1 MKARIRTFINN
12 ILFTPKPLPEGTYQ
26 GTYKLP
32 DGQTCRLHLRID
44 PSGSGILIV
53 NASTI
58 LHLNNSATEFAY
70 HMIIGSSE
78 KDVVSEMVK
87 RYRILPEQV
96 LEDFS
101 AFTGRLE
108 SLLLTPDLDPES
120 FLDMDRIEL
129 HQDQLSAPLRL
140 DCALTYQVPEEGS
153 TLFAPVDRVKR
164 SLDTEEWKMIL
175 QKAWDKG
182 IPHVVFTGGEPTLRP
197 DIPELITFCE
207 QLGQVTG
214 LITDGQRLM
223 EKGFLHALLQAGL
236 DHIMLI
242 LDPSESGSWEAIKD
256 VINEDIALT
265 VHLTIND
272 HTLKNS
278 DSILG
283 KLKTQGVTKISI
295 SSCTPGLENDLS
307 AITRKAHDL
316 GLSLVWDLPVPYSQS
331 NPISMELQNSQNM
344 NKGAGRSW
352 LYVEPDGDV
361 LPGQGINV
369 VLGNMLMDHWETIW
383 SASKKWMNES
393 K

>member
-1 MKARIRTFINN
+1 
-12 ILFTPKPLPEGTYQ
+12 
-26 GTYKLP
+26 
-32 DGQTCRLHLRID
+32 
-44 PSGSGILIV
+44 
-53 NASTI
+53 
-58 LHLNNSATEFAY
+58 
-70 HMIIGSSE
+70 MIIGSSE